1 MYYHKMSFQEVSL
14 YMVSNSKR
22 IKQSLGCRVR
32 FFLSFYLLTVPVHTY
47 AQKSE
52 NESGEPLLSSH

>member
-1 MYYHKMSFQEVSL
+1 MSFQEVSL